1 MRLSFEDQE
10 SLKEAAGSL
19 CFNNLP
25 SDPNIR
31 RMGSSSSMSP
41 HSLAGWQGQERSEE
55 SEDI

>member
-31 RMGSSSSMSP
+31 RMGSSRSMSP
-41 HSLAGWQGQERSEE
+41 HSGWQGQERSEE